1 MRIDHV
7 LYAAPSLEAAVDD
20 LADRLGV
27 RAAGGGQH
35 PGAGTHNRLLGLGP
49 HTYLEVI
56 APDPTQPEPASPRP
70 YGVDGVTSGRVVGWA
85 LTVDDI
91 DAAVARARSRG
102 FDPGDVI
109 EGQRRTPDG
118 ELLRWRL
125 TANAR
130 TAGVVPF
137 LIDWGATPH
146 PARSAPA
153 GLTLVSLHV
162 EHPDP
167 AAVEG
172 PLRALGVDIEVR
184 EAAAEELVV
193 AVDGPLGVVKNIAA
207 FG

>member
-7 LYAAPSLEAAVDD
+7 LYAAPELEAAVSD
-20 LADRLGV
+20 LEARLGV

-35 PGAGTHNRLLGLGP
+35 PGVGTHNRLLGLGP

-56 APDPTQPEPASPRP
+56 APDPAQPEPAFPRP

-91 DAAVARARSRG
+91 DAAVAHARAAG

-118 ELLRWRL
+118 ELLTWRL

-153 GLTLVSLHV
+153 GLSLVSLHV

-172 PLRALGVDIEVR
+172 PLRALGAAVEVR
-184 EAAAEELVV
+184 EAAVEALVV
-193 AVDGPLGVVKNIAA
+193 GVDGPLGVVKNIAA

>member
-1 MRIDHV
+1 MGTARIDHV
-7 LYAAPSLEAAVDD
+7 LYAAPELEAAVAD
-20 LADRLGV
+20 LAARLGV

-35 PGAGTHNRLLGLGP
+35 PGVGTHNRLLGLGP

-56 APDPTQPEPASPRP
+56 APDPSQPGPALPRP

-91 DAAVARARSRG
+91 DAAVARARAAG
-102 FDPGDVI
+102 FDPGEVLD
-109 EGQRRTPDG
+109 GQRRTPDG

-137 LIDWGATPH
+137 LIDWGGTPH

-153 GLTLVSLHV
+153 GLALASLHI
-162 EHPDP
+162 EHPEP
-167 AAVEG
+167 ANVLAA
-172 PLRALGVDIEVR
+172 LRALGVEVEVR
-184 EAAAEELVV
+184 AASTEALVMR
-193 AVDGPLGVVKNIAA
+193 VDGPNGMVEVR
-207 FG
+207 